1 MIIWLVGLSSSGKT
15 TIGKRIYKFWKKIDK
30 ATVFIDGDKI
40 REIFSNEISSNY
52 DIKDR
57 KKNAER
63 ITNICLLLDKNDI
76 NAVVSVINI
85 FPEMLMRNRK
95 KFKNYYEVFLNPS
108 FETLVKRDV
117 KGLYRGANE
126 NNIKN
131 VVGVDIKFNPPKKP
145 DLILNQEDE
154 LSTVNS
160 CVEKILI
167 HSGLKKN

>member
-126 NNIKN
+126 NKIKN